1 MKREKTDENFT
12 KELIKDVE
20 VNANVK
26 FITRIGDQFK
36 EAHPIKVVLDNSHQR
51 YLVPNLVPNL
61 KGNKA
66 YQEVSITEEFTLFER
81 SMIKEWSNKAK
92 DRNKKEQNDSK
103 YILRVLETPSKGL
116 ERRIEKR

>member
-1 MKREKTDENFT
+1 MQ
-12 KELIKDVE
+12 IYC
-20 VNANVK
+20 K
-26 FITRIGDQFK
+26 FITRTGDQFK
-36 EAHPIKVVLDNSHQR
+36 KAHPIKVVFENSHQKH
-51 YLVPNLVPNL
+51 LVPNLVPNL

-66 YQEVSITEEFTLFER
+66 YHEVSITEEFILFEG